1 MQGREAVTI
10 SALENS
16 LWLLP
21 GELRNTLRHLPE
33 KSASEVCEIRLR
45 RGRLPAV
52 TLPDGEHPLL
62 DTSAVTAA
70 GLSAPRLHYGGG
82 RCPCWFLRAV
92 SGRRARP
99 LESGRSLF
107 RVYPYSARGK
117 RNREEILRTSVSFH
131 IDPLPA
137 GRRENNAAA

>member
-33 KSASEVCEIRLR
+33 NSASEVCEIRLR
-45 RGRLPAV
+45 CGRLPAV

-62 DTSAVTAA
+62 EASAVTAA
-70 GLSAPRLHYGGG
+70 DLARVLELASGASPMRRRIVCVAVSLR
-82 RCPCWFLRAV
+82 RRAV
-92 SGRRARP
+92 SVLDSAGGFRAASAAFGIGTISFP
-99 LESGRSLF
+99 YVSVF
-107 RVYPYSARGK
+107 RER
-117 RNREEILRTSVSFH
+117 
-131 IDPLPA
+131 
-137 GRRENNAAA
+137 

>member
-33 KSASEVCEIRLR
+33 NSASEVCEIRLR

-62 DTSAVTAA
+62 DASAVTAA
-70 GLSAPRLHYGGG
+70 DLAAFWSLRAAHPPMRRRTVCAAASL
-82 RCPCWFLRAV
+82 RRRAV
-92 SGRRARP
+92 SVLVSVGGFRAEIAAFGIGTIYFP
-99 LESGRSLF
+99 CVSVF
-107 RVYPYSARGK
+107 RER
-117 RNREEILRTSVSFH
+117 
-131 IDPLPA
+131 
-137 GRRENNAAA
+137 